1 MRPLLLICDP
11 TYDYFRSFQR
21 HLTRLEID
29 TCHVRT
35 GPECLR
41 EVQARDPAVLLI
53 SSETDFGRLRD
64 VVHGL
69 SNMTN
74 RAPALFFAS
83 FKPAWRFSREQGV
96 PIEQCLQRP
105 FDEEAFVLHLRSLCE
120 QSAERESARGERA
133 RPKAARYGGPAAPRL
148 SGNAW

>member
-11 TYDYFRSFQR
+11 MYDYFRSFQR

-29 TCHVRT
+29 ICHVRT
-35 GPECLR
+35 GLECLR
-41 EVQARDPAVLLI
+41 EVQARDPAFVLI

-83 FKPAWRFSREQGV
+83 FKPTWRFSREQGV

-120 QSAERESARGERA
+120 ESAKRKSACGERA
-133 RPKAARYGGPAAPRL
+133 GLKAAR
-148 SGNAW
+148 

>member
-11 TYDYFRSFQR
+11 MYDYFRSFQQ

-29 TCHVRT
+29 TCRVRT

-41 EVQARDPAVLLI
+41 EVQARDPAFVLI

-64 VVHGL
+64 VVQGL
-69 SNMTN
+69 SDMTN
-74 RAPALFFAS
+74 RAPVLFFAS

-96 PIEQCLQRP
+96 PMEQCLQRP

-120 QSAERESARGERA
+120 ESAEQEVARGERA
-133 RPKAARYGGPAAPRL
+133 GLEAAR
-148 SGNAW
+148 